1 MTKYAMAID
10 TKRCMGCNLCSMSC
24 RVEHNLPN
32 GVAYSRAV
40 TEGGDYFRAA
50 GGTYPDAVVMNF
62 YTLGCQHCDDPACV
76 SVCPTG
82 AAYKREEDGLV
93 LIDAEACIG
102 CETCVSACPYE
113 NVRTLIPAEPAWP
126 VDFKM
131 GDWSVPDHKP
141 STMEKCTFCVERLDR
156 GERPLCADLCSAVAR
171 YFGDLDDPESEI
183 SKILAVRE
191 YDQLLAEQGT
201 GPNVYFLK

>member
-32 GVAYSRAV
+32 GVAYNRAV
-40 TEGGDYFRAA
+40 TEGGDYFRTA
-50 GGTYPDAVVMNF
+50 GGSYPDAVVMKF
-62 YTLGCQHCDDPACV
+62 YTLACQHCDNPACV
-76 SVCPTG
+76 EVCPTG
-82 AAYKREEDGLV
+82 AAYKREADGVV
-93 LIDAEACIG
+93 LIDAEKCIG
-102 CETCVSACPYE
+102 CETCVAACPYE
-113 NVRTLIPAEPAWP
+113 GVRTLIPEEPTWP

-156 GERPLCADLCSAVAR
+156 GERALCADLCPAVAR
-171 YFGDLDDPESEI
+171 YFGDLDDPESEV
-183 SKILAVRE
+183 SKVLAARE
-191 YDQLLAEQGT
+191 YDQLLADQGT
-201 GPNVYFLK
+201 GPNVFFLK